1 MTGPNIRITNKN
13 FWISMS
19 NEQLWAN
26 IDRVWSKPENYALS
40 YLKQGIEQLE
50 SRGFLTKE
58 EAAANLSATVKA
70 RSKTIRKGV
79 TA

>member
-1 MTGPNIRITNKN
+1 MTGPHIRISSQN

-26 IDRVWSKPENYALS
+26 IDRVWAKPENYALS
-40 YLKQGIEQLE
+40 YVKQGIEQLE

-58 EAAANLSATVKA
+58 EADTNLKVTTKA
-70 RSKTIRKGV
+70 RSKAMRKGS
-79 TA
+79 TK

>member
-1 MTGPNIRITNKN
+1 MTGPNIRISSDN

-26 IDRVWSKPENYALS
+26 IDRVWAKPENYALS
-40 YLKQGIEQLE
+40 YLKQGIAQLQ

-58 EAAANLSATVKA
+58 EAAANLSATLKA
-70 RSKTIRKGV
+70 RAMRKKE